1 MKLDRDFISGIV
13 EKLPPTQFKKD
24 GQYHGSARLFRLVAI
39 DPKGR
44 RFIVSCEVTGEFRAL
59 IAKALGK
66 SGAMPKND
74 ATDTPGWR
82 SFAFD
87 VRASVKVEPGRDGAP
102 KFAVDVDEVK
112 RRELDG
118 AAGVFAKMLGKVFDE
133 AVTKLADGR
142 AATMSGKLNDKM
154 LKQVEA
160 FKKYGVFQ
168 EIEYAADGI
177 VLRFDVTRL
186 KSDGIAGYVYAEPAP
201 GTVPFHRYKRPRW
214 GDHFYTT
221 DGSISSQTGYIYEKV
236 ACHVLDHPAPGTLP
250 LEDWRRPRESYYI
263 THPDA
268 QALTRLGYHPEPVAC
283 HVYPEP
289 KEGTVPLY
297 RFVDPAQWASLL
309 FNSSPCGVC
318 EITIRSR
325 TDALA

>member
-24 GQYHGSARLFRLVAI
+24 GQYHGSARSFRLVAI

-44 RFIVSCEVTGEFRAL
+44 RFIVSCEVTGEFRAP

-112 RRELDG
+112 QRARWR
-118 AAGVFAKMLGKVFDE
+118 AGVFAKMLGKVFDE

-250 LEDWRRPRESYYI
+250 LEHWRRPAKVTTSPTPTPRPSPGWVI
-263 THPDA
+263 IPSPSPATFTPSRRKVPSRSIGSS
-268 QALTRLGYHPEPVAC
+268 TRAMGFTFIQLIPM
-283 HVYPEP
+283 
-289 KEGTVPLY
+289 
-297 RFVDPAQWASLL
+297 RSLR
-309 FNSSPCGVC
+309 NNY
-318 EITIRSR
+318 
-325 TDALA
+325 